1 MNTRAV
7 TDHADV
13 LLLGDDQA
21 ALRELAGILG
31 PLGCAVHIS
40 PPGAAALPGTSPAL
54 IILDL
59 HESGADGLATAREL
73 KASGHGSE
81 PALLVL
87 GPPSDAKLRSQFYA
101 LGAADFLSKP
111 FEPQE
116 LLARARTMLSLHHA
130 QQRLTREVSERRAVE
145 KRMQRLGQLYT
156 ALSKSGEAIMRCDSE
171 AELFAQLCRVA
182 VTLGGMTMAWI
193 GMVQASGKISMV
205 ASFGDVNNYLAE
217 LDLSVHPDQV
227 SGQGITG
234 TSIREDRPFWCQDFA
249 REPRTAPWHE
259 RGARAGWASA
269 ASLPLHR
276 GGKVVGALLLYASEI
291 NAFDA
296 EVQTLLVDMAA
307 DIGFALDGLASKA
320 ERAATEQ
327 ALVLGKQRLE
337 LAQRYAQI
345 GYWELWRD
353 GKTAIWSPQIYAMFG
368 LPDDFVPG
376 PDRLSELVHADDCPA
391 VLASLQHSL
400 RDGVQHRI
408 EYRIKR
414 MDNGAE
420 RWIECRGL
428 PILADDG
435 VPGKLVGFI
444 RDITEQKRNTDRLA
458 LLTRR
463 AEALLTLPN
472 AADSMEEHA
481 FMQHA
486 LTVAER
492 LTGSTI
498 SFLHLVHED
507 QEVIELLAW
516 SHSTLAHYCKASVD
530 KHQPISEAGIW
541 ADALRQRKPVLV
553 NDYASAP
560 GKRGL
565 PDGHAHLQ
573 RLISVP
579 VIEGGLVRMML
590 GVGNKVEA
598 YEDLDVETVRLIADQ
613 VWHLI
618 HRRRST
624 VALAA
629 SESQYRTIVETAAD
643 GFWLVDAEARLLQVN
658 RAYCEMSGYTVEELL
673 GMRVSDLEAAEDA
686 AQTQARVA
694 RIIERGEDLFES
706 RHRRKDGSVFDV
718 EVRVRCERA
727 DAARMVTYIR
737 DITERR
743 AAESQLRKLSLAVEQ
758 SPESIV
764 ITNLAGEIE
773 YVNEAFLSATGYSRE
788 EVIGQNPRILHS
800 GKTPHETY
808 IELWA
813 ALTAG
818 QSWKGEFINRKKSGE
833 EYIEFANIAPL
844 RQSDGKVSHYVAVKE
859 DITERKRNGME
870 LDKHRL
876 HLQELVQART
886 TELEAARKQ
895 AEDAN
900 LAKSMFLANMSHE
913 IRTPMNAIMG
923 LTHLLQ
929 RSVTTP
935 QQSERLGKIDA
946 ASQHLL
952 SIINDI
958 LDLSKIE
965 ASRLHIE
972 HTDFHLASVL
982 DAVGSIIAESA
993 QAKGLS
999 VQIDT
1004 DAVPVWLHGDPTRL
1018 RQALLNYA
1026 GNAVKFTERGSIA
1039 LRVRLIEDSEQALLL
1054 RFEVQD
1060 SGIGIA
1066 PEQTGHLFHAFEQAD
1081 ASTTRKYGGTGLGL
1095 VITAR
1100 MAELMGGEVGVDS
1113 QVGVGSTFWFT
1124 ARLQRGHGVMPSQ
1137 AREHH
1142 SSSADDQGRL
1152 QQHWA
1157 GARILLA
1164 EDNEI
1169 NREVAL
1175 EMLHGAG
1182 LQVDTAQD
1190 GAQALK
1196 LAQEHDYALIL
1207 MDMQMPV
1214 MNGLDATRAIRALP
1228 SRTGTPILA
1237 MTANAFE
1244 EDRLAC
1250 EEAGMNDF
1258 LTKPVLPEALYQA
1271 LLAWLPMATAGL
1283 ASFQVAGSGQRALV
1297 SMAPVPTRP
1306 ALEAASSA
1314 LGAQA
1319 GLAGLRALSG
1329 LNVDTGL
1336 AALSGNAAKYLDLL
1350 ARFVESSLEA
1360 LLGVDA
1366 GQAAAV
1372 QALAHTLKGTAGT
1385 LGLEAMAAVAAQF
1398 EQQLRQGSASATDR
1412 AAALHALHAELIAL
1426 AAALPAAAPSAA
1438 EPAAVLDAAQLREVM
1453 EQLDTLLGD
1462 SDTHAL
1468 ELLETHGAALCM
1480 SLGERASE
1488 LRTRVLEFDFEAAR
1502 AVFTALRQSV
1512 PQ

>member
-1 MNTRAV
+1 M
-7 TDHADV
+7 
-13 LLLGDDQA
+13 
-21 ALRELAGILG
+21 
-31 PLGCAVHIS
+31 
-40 PPGAAALPGTSPAL
+40 
-54 IILDL
+54 
-59 HESGADGLATAREL
+59 
-73 KASGHGSE
+73 K
-81 PALLVL
+81 
-87 GPPSDAKLRSQFYA
+87 
-101 LGAADFLSKP
+101 SKP
-111 FEPQE
+111 VRQSAPYVRVSPWRSLQTRVTLLTLLIF
-116 LLARARTMLSLHHA
+116 LITVWSLLYYASLSLHRDLARQLGEQQLSIVTMVATDIEHELDDRTHWLETVAEGISARTMADTFAMNARLADLPLLHFLFNDGVAIFGPDGTALASFPDVPGRVGGNYMDRQYLVGALKGNRATIGQPTLGKVSGLPNIVIAAPIHDA
-130 QQRLTREVSERRAVE
+130 QGQVIGALAGGTMLNKRNFLDDIVEHKYGQTGGYLLVDLRQRLVITATDRSRIMQALPVPAPGSVFERFAQGFEGSGTGVNPAGVEVLVSTKRIRQTGWNISATLPTAEAFAPLRETRYRFLGGAALLTLLAGALCWRMLRRQFAPMLAASRTLASLADGRQAPQALPVGRADEVGQLIGGFNHLLESLNQQQHSLRESEERYRALANMSADWDWEQDAQLRFKRMSRPNTGQEDIALDTFVGHTRRDAPGIVWDEPELSQLEAITVAHQPFRHFEMGRVYRGGAKHYVRMSGEPLFDSDGTFLGYRGVGSDITERRAIE
-145 KRMQRLGQLYT
+145 AKARRMSQLYEM
-156 ALSKSGEAIMRCDSE
+156 LSKCNAAIVRCKSE
-171 AELFAQLCRVA
+171 AELFAQICEDV
-182 VTLGGMTMAWI
+182 VGIGGMKMAWI
-193 GMVQASGKISMV
+193 GKINAGGKQVVPVS
-205 ASFGDVNNYLAE
+205 SFGDVMDYVAQVDVR
-217 LDLSVHPDQV
+217 LDADDPR
-227 SGQGITG
+227 GQGPTG
-234 TSIREDRPFWCQDFA
+234 IAVRTGEVVWCQDFLA
-249 REPRTAPWHE
+249 DPRTAPWHE
-259 RGARAGWASA
+259 RAALAGWHAS
-269 ASLPLHR
+269 ASLPLWR
-276 GGKVVGALLLYASEI
+276 TRTVAGVLNIYCGQV
-291 NAFDA
+291 NAFD
-296 EVQTLLVDMAA
+296 EEIQTVLVDMARE
-307 DIGFALDGLASKA
+307 IGFALDTFEH
-320 ERAATEQ
+320 ERQ
-327 ALVLGKQRLE
+327 
-337 LAQRYAQI
+337 
-345 GYWELWRD
+345 
-353 GKTAIWSPQIYAMFG
+353 
-368 LPDDFVPG
+368 
-376 PDRLSELVHADDCPA
+376 
-391 VLASLQHSL
+391 
-400 RDGVQHRI
+400 
-408 EYRIKR
+408 
-414 MDNGAE
+414 
-420 RWIECRGL
+420 
-428 PILADDG
+428 
-435 VPGKLVGFI
+435 
-444 RDITEQKRNTDRLA
+444 
-458 LLTRR
+458 
-463 AEALLTLPN
+463 
-472 AADSMEEHA
+472 
-481 FMQHA
+481 
-486 LTVAER
+486 
-492 LTGSTI
+492 
-498 SFLHLVHED
+498 
-507 QEVIELLAW
+507 
-516 SHSTLAHYCKASVD
+516 
-530 KHQPISEAGIW
+530 
-541 ADALRQRKPVLV
+541 
-553 NDYASAP
+553 
-560 GKRGL
+560 
-565 PDGHAHLQ
+565 
-573 RLISVP
+573 
-579 VIEGGLVRMML
+579 
-590 GVGNKVEA
+590 
-598 YEDLDVETVRLIADQ
+598 
-613 VWHLI
+613 
-618 HRRRST
+618 
-624 VALAA
+624 
-629 SESQYRTIVETAAD
+629 
-643 GFWLVDAEARLLQVN
+643 
-658 RAYCEMSGYTVEELL
+658 
-673 GMRVSDLEAAEDA
+673 
-686 AQTQARVA
+686 
-694 RIIERGEDLFES
+694 
-706 RHRRKDGSVFDV
+706 
-718 EVRVRCERA
+718 
-727 DAARMVTYIR
+727 
-737 DITERR
+737 RR

-758 SPESIV
+758 SPESIL
-764 ITNLAGEIE
+764 ITSLAAEIE

-1026 GNAVKFTERGSIA
+1026 GNAVKFTERGSVA

-1142 SSSADDQGRL
+1142 SSSADAQGRL

-1228 SRTGTPILA
+1228 SRAHTPILA

-1258 LTKPVLPEALYQA
+1258 LTKPVAPQALYQA
-1271 LLAWLPMATAGL
+1271 LTLWLRD
-1283 ASFQVAGSGQRALV
+1283 SVAR
-1297 SMAPVPTRP
+1297 PVPTPGSAP
-1306 ALEAASSA
+1306 AAAPPPSA
-1314 LGAQA
+1314 DSPADAALDE
-1319 GLAGLRALSG
+1319 LRRLPG
-1329 LNVDTGL
+1329 VDLQRGL
-1336 AALSGNAAKYLDLL
+1336 AALRGNTRKYLTLL
-1350 ARFVESSLEA
+1350 AHFVESTLES
-1360 LLGVDA
+1360 LLGLEHASDA
-1366 GQAAAV
+1366 TL

-1398 EQQLRQGSASATDR
+1398 EQQLRQGRASATDR

-1426 AAALPAAAPSAA
+1426 AAALPAAAPSPA

-1453 EQLDTLLGD
+1453 EQLDTLLGH

-1468 ELLETHGAALCM
+1468 ELLETHGAALCL

-1502 AVFTALRQSV
+1502 ALLADLKQSSL
-1512 PQ
+1512 